1 MPLLSGNQ
9 RLQPGSSGLCVTC
22 TGGNA
27 VLQVPEGAGQPSV
40 LVLWAL
46 ESPETLCCVPA
57 RHHSPSPQVKQT
69 VSFQS
74 LHVLPLFGTRPGQHS
89 MYALAEAQILLPLTI
104 LL

>member
-1 MPLLSGNQ
+1 MVMGSSQSPSVSLWSGSQ

-27 VLQVPEGAGQPSV
+27 ALQVPGDAGQPPV
-40 LVLWAL
+40 LVLWPL

-57 RHHSPSPQVKQT
+57 CHHSPSPQVKQT

-74 LHVLPLFGTRPGQHS
+74 LHVLPLVGT
-89 MYALAEAQILLPLTI
+89 
-104 LL
+104 